1 MTSNLLPEG
10 NLESLIKK
18 SEINRVLVLQW
29 RDLEDPDSGGSELH
43 SHKIAEIWATHGV
56 EVCFRTSAVKREKKI
71 IQRSGYTSVRSS
83 GRFSVFV
90 AAPIDILTS
99 RLGKFDAVVE
109 TWNGM
114 PFMTPIITRGPNIA
128 FLHHQHGPLWDLALP
143 KPFAMTGRFFER
155 KVAPFFYKRTPIVT
169 LSESSREEISSVL
182 GLNSENIHVVEP
194 GIDDSFKF
202 STNKSQDPLVVV
214 AGRLSPYKQIEN
226 VVSAVEKVR
235 SSIPNAKLE
244 IIGNGPH
251 EANIRAF
258 INSLRDKSWISM
270 KGHLPEEDLIDAYQR
285 AWVVTSSSRSEG
297 WGMTLTE
304 AARCGTASIASSIPG
319 HMNSVAHG
327 TSGFLFK
334 NNEEYVSHLLSL
346 LSSRDIAINIGQA
359 AHNWSSRFTW
369 EKAATESFR
378 LLASTKQS

>member
-109 TWNGM
+109 IWNGM
-114 PFMTPIITRGPNIA
+114 PFMTPLITRGPNIA

-235 SSIPNAKLE
+235 SSVPNAKLE

-251 EANIRAF
+251 EANIRTF

-334 NNEEYVSHLLSL
+334 DNEEYVSHLLSL

-369 EKAATESFR
+369 QKAATESFR

>member
-109 TWNGM
+109 IWNGM
-114 PFMTPIITRGPNIA
+114 PFMTPLITRGPNIA

-182 GLNSENIHVVEP
+182 GLNSKNIHVVEP
-194 GIDDSFKF
+194 GIDESFKF

-251 EANIRAF
+251 EANIRTF

-369 EKAATESFR
+369 QKAATESFR

>member
-109 TWNGM
+109 IWNGM
-114 PFMTPIITRGPNIA
+114 PFMTPLITRGPNIA

-182 GLNSENIHVVEP
+182 GLNSKNIHVVEP
-194 GIDDSFKF
+194 GIDESFKF

-235 SSIPNAKLE
+235 SSLPNAKLE

-251 EANIRAF
+251 EANIRTF

-334 NNEEYVSHLLSL
+334 DNEEYVSHLLSL

-369 EKAATESFR
+369 QKAATESFR

>member
-1 MTSNLLPEG
+1 
-10 NLESLIKK
+10 
-18 SEINRVLVLQW
+18 
-29 RDLEDPDSGGSELH
+29 
-43 SHKIAEIWATHGV
+43 
-56 EVCFRTSAVKREKKI
+56 
-71 IQRSGYTSVRSS
+71 
-83 GRFSVFV
+83 
-90 AAPIDILTS
+90 
-99 RLGKFDAVVE
+99 
-109 TWNGM
+109 
-114 PFMTPIITRGPNIA
+114 
-128 FLHHQHGPLWDLALP
+128 
-143 KPFAMTGRFFER
+143 
-155 KVAPFFYKRTPIVT
+155 
-169 LSESSREEISSVL
+169 
-182 GLNSENIHVVEP
+182 
-194 GIDDSFKF
+194 
-202 STNKSQDPLVVV
+202 
-214 AGRLSPYKQIEN
+214 
-226 VVSAVEKVR
+226 
-235 SSIPNAKLE
+235 
-244 IIGNGPH
+244 
-251 EANIRAF
+251 
-258 INSLRDKSWISM
+258 M

>member
-1 MTSNLLPEG
+1 MTSHLYPVG

-18 SEINRVLVLQW
+18 SDINRVLVLQW

-109 TWNGM
+109 IWNGM
-114 PFMTPIITRGPNIA
+114 PFMTPLITRGPNIA

-155 KVAPFFYKRTPIVT
+155 KVAPYFYKRTPIVT

-182 GLNSENIHVVEP
+182 GLNSKNIHVVEP
-194 GIDDSFKF
+194 GIDESFKF

-226 VVSAVEKVR
+226 VVSALEKVR
-235 SSIPNAKLE
+235 SSVPNAKLE

-251 EANIRAF
+251 EANIRTF

-334 NNEEYVSHLLSL
+334 DNEEYVSHLLSL

-369 EKAATESFR
+369 QKAATESFR

>member
-83 GRFSVFV
+83 GRFSVFA
-90 AAPIDILTS
+90 AAPIDILTR
-99 RLGKFDAVVE
+99 RLRKFDAVLE

-114 PFMTPIITRGPNIA
+114 PFMTPLITRGPNIA

-155 KVAPFFYKRTPIVT
+155 KVAPFLYKRTPIVT

-182 GLNSENIHVVEP
+182 GLSSENIHVVEP

-226 VVSAVEKVR
+226 VVSVVEKVR

-251 EANIRAF
+251 EANIRTF
-258 INSLRDKSWISM
+258 INSLSDKSWISM

-334 NNEEYVSHLLSL
+334 DNEEYVSHLLSL
-346 LSSRDIAINIGQA
+346 LSSRYTAINIGQA
-359 AHNWSSRFTW
+359 AHNWSSKFTW
-369 EKAATESFR
+369 HKAATESFR

>member
-18 SEINRVLVLQW
+18 SGINRVLVLQW

-43 SHKIAEIWATHGV
+43 SHKIAEIWAAHGV
-56 EVCFRTSAVKREKKI
+56 EVCFRTSAVKHEKKI

-83 GRFSVFV
+83 GRFSVFA
-90 AAPIDILTS
+90 AAPIDILTR

-114 PFMTPIITRGPNIA
+114 PFMTPLITRGPNIA

-182 GLNSENIHVVEP
+182 GLSSENIHVVEP

-226 VVSAVEKVR
+226 VISAVEKVH

-251 EANIRAF
+251 EANIRTF
-258 INSLRDKSWISM
+258 ISSLRDKSWISM

-285 AWVVTSSSRSEG
+285 AWVVTSSSISEG

-334 NNEEYVSHLLSL
+334 DNEEYVSHLLSL
-346 LSSRDIAINIGQA
+346 LSSRDTAINIGQA
-359 AHNWSSRFTW
+359 AHNWSSKFTW
-369 EKAATESFR
+369 HKAATESFR

>member
-109 TWNGM
+109 IWNGM
-114 PFMTPIITRGPNIA
+114 PFMTPLITRGPNIA

-182 GLNSENIHVVEP
+182 GLNSKNIHVVEP
-194 GIDDSFKF
+194 GIDESFKF

-226 VVSAVEKVR
+226 VVSALEKVR
-235 SSIPNAKLE
+235 SSVPNAKLE

-251 EANIRAF
+251 EANIRTF

-334 NNEEYVSHLLSL
+334 DNEEYVSHLLSL

-369 EKAATESFR
+369 QKAATESFR